1 MGAPVDTGAVPR
13 RLRKRPRK
21 GVGPQSRETVVD
33 SLVKQVL
40 AEGTSVSTGNLLH
53 SFLKRVHNSAPIV
66 DSQRQPDG
74 SFTATVS
81 SNCTVVGRGSSTVHP
96 SEAKRAAVLD
106 ALSNLCPEVTDALS
120 RASTQTTPCS
130 QPSDMAWLFDEIK
143 RAIKE
148 KRASGMFPSDGR
160 VHHWPNDEDSR
171 LPAPI

>member
-66 DSQRQPDG
+66 DSQRQPD
-74 SFTATVS
+74 
-81 SNCTVVGRGSSTVHP
+81 VHP

-106 ALSNLCPEVTDALS
+106 ALTNLCPEVTDALS

-148 KRASGMFPSDGR
+148 KRASCMFPSDGR

-171 LPAPI
+171 LPAQI